1 VNDRLVRPA
10 RGAALIA
17 VCAVAMLVLAACG
30 AGPRPTPSLAPTQA
44 GAAVPAGAPTPRL
57 QFPAP
62 PPMSID
68 TNKTYTATI
77 KTSMGDIT
85 VQLNA
90 KDAPKTVNNFVF
102 LAKQGFY
109 NGTTFHRVIKGFVI
123 QGGDPTGT
131 GTGGPGYQFADE
143 PVKGT
148 YDVGA
153 VAMANSGPNTNGSQF
168 FICEGDQCKTL
179 PPKYNLFGKVTEG
192 IDVVHKIGS
201 VPTDANDR
209 PTQTVTITSIE
220 IAEQ

>member
-44 GAAVPAGAPTPRL
+44 GAAVSAGAPTPRL

-179 PPKYNLFGKVTEG
+179 PPKYNLFGKVAEG